1 MEEFKY
7 KLPMG
12 KKILKKRIPYK
23 KLSPIQQKIY
33 KRIYDPINGPLE
45 FAEHCCYANR
55 NGVVQYIPYDYQ
67 REMIFNMHN
76 YSSIISMFGRQQG
89 KCVCS
94 QTLIKLRNKNNGEV
108 FEMTIEDLL
117 NMIKNKENK

>member
-1 MEEFKY
+1 MEDFKY

-12 KKILKKRIPYK
+12 KKILKKRIPFN
-23 KLSPIQQKIY
+23 KLSQIQQKIY

-67 REMIFNMHN
+67 REMIYNMHN

-89 KCVCS
+89 KC
-94 QTLIKLRNKNNGEV
+94 LDKNMNIK
-108 FEMTIEDLL
+108 
-117 NMIKNKENK
+117 IKNKLTDEVITIKIGDLFELIKNKPTI